1 MFIHSSVAL
10 AQKSVHFQDVK
21 KEPEVHQGDALPTV
35 GVEGAKRQAATKEL
49 KERPS
54 SVKLTEGESAVT
66 TSDVPKA
73 LKAAL
78 NSA

>member
-1 MFIHSSVAL
+1 MAL